1 MSSGLPFDEAPVNDR
16 ERISLMANVITIVAK
31 LRAAKGKGDALA
43 ALLVEQAAVVRG
55 AEPGCLVYRP
65 HRSTKDPDVFLFYEQ
80 YLDEAAIEVHR
91 KAPHLL
97 AFRER
102 REREGL
108 TEGAVE
114 VEIFR
119 SLTD

>member
-1 MSSGLPFDEAPVNDR
+1 MSKVT
-16 ERISLMANVITIVAK
+16 VVAK
-31 LRAAKGKGDALA
+31 VRAAKGKGDALA
-43 ALLVEQAAVVRG
+43 ALLVEQAAAVRS

-65 HRSTKDPDVFLFYEQ
+65 HRSTKDPEVFLFYEIYQ
-80 YLDEAAIEVHR
+80 DDAAVDAHR
-91 KAPHLL
+91 KAPHLA

-114 VEIFR
+114 IEVFR

>member
-1 MSSGLPFDEAPVNDR
+1 MVNV
-16 ERISLMANVITIVAK
+16 LTVVARV
-31 LRAAKGKGDALA
+31 RAAAGKGDALA
-43 ALLVEQAAVVRG
+43 ALLAEQAAVVRQ

-65 HRSTKDPDVFLFYEQ
+65 HRSTKDPELFLFYEA
-80 YLDEAAIEVHR
+80 YADDAAFDAHR
-91 KAPHLL
+91 KAPHLA

-108 TEGAVE
+108 TEGPVE

>member
-1 MSSGLPFDEAPVNDR
+1 
-16 ERISLMANVITIVAK
+16 MASIITIVAK

-43 ALLVEQAAVVRG
+43 ALLTEQAAVVRS
-55 AEPGCLVYRP
+55 AEPGCLIYRP
-65 HRSTKDPDVFLFYEQ
+65 HRSTKDPDAFLFYEQ
-80 YLDEAAIEVHR
+80 YQDEAAVEVHR